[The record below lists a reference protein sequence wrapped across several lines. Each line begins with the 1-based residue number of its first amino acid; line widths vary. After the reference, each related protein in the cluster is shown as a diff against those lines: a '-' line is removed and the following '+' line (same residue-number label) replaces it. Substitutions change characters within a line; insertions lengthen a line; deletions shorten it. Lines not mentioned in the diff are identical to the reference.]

1 MKTKQLKR
9 MPFDKILVEDNKTS
23 KIKVI
28 IGSLLSVF
36 IDYILLLL
44 QNTLNNFLFKR
55 LLNLISA
62 VGWFLSKKLRYEER
76 LSWEWN
82 LSHVDVTFGVRREEW
97 FLKWWPWFIC
107 SSPSPSVVFRRSFQ
121 SFNMLWCIG
130 PIT

>member
-44 QNTLNNFLFKR
+44 QNTLNSFLFKR

-62 VGWFLSKKLRYEER
+62 VG
-76 LSWEWN
+76 
-82 LSHVDVTFGVRREEW
+82 
-97 FLKWWPWFIC
+97 
-107 SSPSPSVVFRRSFQ
+107 
-121 SFNMLWCIG
+121 
-130 PIT
+130 